1 MNENLDVKKTRN
13 VHIDMMKGIGIM
25 LVVFA
30 HTYSNGGAIYL
41 FHMPLFFML
50 SGAVLVYAKHG
61 YSLSRRFKGIMVPYF
76 IFSLLWFAYWWLIES
91 RLRPVH
97 DAPLFPGALGTLN
110 VKVQQ
115 FVNIFVATSGGEAFM
130 YNVVLWFLP
139 CLFVADWLYAILR
152 KRKHSWAYV
161 AVSAILYYVAFAK
174 FPALPW
180 CFNLAVLSVSLL
192 FIGHK
197 TYGWLYQTATRC
209 GTALNL
215 VAAVVLTAVFVAI
228 ALTCDLRVDMRC
240 GIVPPFY
247 SFYGMAILGSLIVFA
262 VSLVLEKFRMV
273 GGVISYFG
281 RNSLIVMCIHEPLK
295 RVLLVVLSK
304 VTAIPVETLRG
315 DVCLSILCTLVLMA
329 VCVPF
334 IWGINKRLPWM
345 IGK

>member
-1 MNENLDVKKTRN
+1 MKNVIDNIEKKKSRN

-30 HTYSNGGAIYL
+30 HTYSDSGAIYL

-76 IFSLLWFAYWWLIES
+76 IFSLLWFTYWWLIES
-91 RLRPVH
+91 RLRPMH

-139 CLFVADWLYAILR
+139 CLFVADWLYAILM

-161 AVSAILYYVAFAK
+161 TVSAILYYVAFAK
-174 FPALPW
+174 LPALPW
-180 CFNLAVLSVSLL
+180 CLNLAVLSASLL
-192 FIGHK
+192 FVGHR
-197 TYGWLYQTATRC
+197 TYGWLYQTACRC

-215 VAAVVLTAVFVAI
+215 VIAVVLVSVFVAI
-228 ALTCDLRVDMRC
+228 TMTCDVRLNMK
-240 GIVPPFY
+240 GSLIPPFY

-262 VSLVLEKFRMV
+262 VSLVLEKIRMV
-273 GGVISYFG
+273 GGGNF
-281 RNSLIVMCIHEPLK
+281 
-295 RVLLVVLSK
+295 LLW
-304 VTAIPVETLRG
+304 A
-315 DVCLSILCTLVLMA
+315 
-329 VCVPF
+329 
-334 IWGINKRLPWM
+334 
-345 IGK
+345 